1 MIIKDKNREDYT
13 LEEKIY
19 DIIEN
24 GLSCEICRHHYDCCG
39 HPVTLGPNGPLY
51 SPCFDGSLDDW
62 VTDDEDEIN
71 EVFNK

>member
-1 MIIKDKNREDYT
+1 MSKDREDYT
-13 LEEKIY
+13 LEEKIN

-24 GLSCEICRHHYDCCG
+24 GLSCEICRYRYDCCG

-51 SPCFDGSLDDW
+51 SSCSDSDGW
-62 VTDDEDEIN
+62 VIDDEDIIN